1 MLFVTV
7 LRAQHRLDDRL
18 VPMNE
23 NKVSRVVLRIA
34 GLVRLDSNRR
44 RFEAEVISSKPSGVP
59 SRIQVSWR
67 SGKWGGPYGRF
78 NAGSPRFPDLAPE
91 PVWRLAL
98 TLKRPHCT
106 RTPQLSDSDTD
117 L

>member
-1 MLFVTV
+1 M
-7 LRAQHRLDDRL
+7 
-18 VPMNE
+18 
-23 NKVSRVVLRIA
+23 A

-78 NAGSPRFPDLAPE
+78 NAGSARFPDLAPGQ
-91 PVWRLAL
+91 VWRMAL
-98 TLKRPHCT
+98 TLKSPHGARNPHGFDYEGYLFAQGIREIGIASC
-106 RTPQLSDSDTD
+106 RERGCKYV
-117 L
+117 